1 RTAAQAPTPGVPALS
16 VGGVT
21 VTGSVRT
28 RVESWDWFGDAANGS
43 YTYPASL
50 VRVGLGRTQRKHDWQ
65 VEFSAPLLFGL
76 PEQPIGAGPAGL
88 GANYFVA
95 NDRSRNAAGVFVK
108 QAFFRFKDFAGI
120 TGQSLKVGRMEFLD
134 GAEVA
139 PKNETLAAL
148 KRDRVAARL
157 LANFGFTHVQRSV
170 DGAQYAID
178 RPGLNVTLLA
188 ARPTRGVF
196 QADGWG
202 ELNINVFYGA
212 VTRQFGSGANAGE
225 WRLFGLAYHDS
236 RDGVVKTDNRPLA
249 E

>member
-1 RTAAQAPTPGVPALS
+1 MFVSGRSPFRRQCVQVSATAALLLVGLSSRAAAQTAPPGVPTLNI
-16 VGGVT
+16 GGVT
-21 VTGSVRT
+21 VAGSVRT
-28 RVESWDWFGDAANGS
+28 RVESWDWFGDAANGT

-50 VRVGLGRTQRKHDWQ
+50 VRVGLGRSQRKRDWQ

-95 NDRSRNAAGVFVK
+95 NDRSRNAASVFVK
-108 QAFFRFKDFAGI
+108 QAFFRFKDLAGV

-134 GAEVA
+134 GSEVS

-157 LANFGFTHVQRSV
+157 LANFGFTHVQRSL
-170 DGAQYAID
+170 DGAQYVFE
-178 RPGLNVTLLA
+178 RPTMNVTLLA

-196 QADGWG
+196 QVDGWG
-202 ELNINVFYGA
+202 ELNINVF
-212 VTRQFGSGANAGE
+212 
-225 WRLFGLAYHDS
+225 
-236 RDGVVKTDNRPLA
+236 
-249 E
+249 